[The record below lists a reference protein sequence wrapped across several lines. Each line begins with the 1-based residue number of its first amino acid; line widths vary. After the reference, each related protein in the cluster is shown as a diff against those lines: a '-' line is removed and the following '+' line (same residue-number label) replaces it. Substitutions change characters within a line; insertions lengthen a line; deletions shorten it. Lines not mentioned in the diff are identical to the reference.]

1 MDAKQPTGAIARRQ
15 LLALPALVPNSPEV
29 VCPTDRHAALTIRRL
44 RRGSAARALVV
55 LQALLQ
61 TAVGYRDRLFE
72 TASPL
77 FLRQHRTA
85 RSLALSYHLRGMFLH
100 QAHGLAL
107 SSSALPATPSPRPSF
122 NVREV

>member
-15 LLALPALVPNSPEV
+15 LLALAPNSPEV
-29 VCPTDRHAALTIRRL
+29 DRSGDRRAALTISRV

-72 TASPL
+72 TAPPL
-77 FLRQHRTA
+77 FIRQHRTA

-107 SSSALPATPSPRPSF
+107 SSQALPATPSPRLSF